1 MAEQGPRRALVVG
14 ASGLVGGA
22 LVAVL
27 EREGFQVAAASRS
40 RAGEKGVTMD
50 VRDAASVDAAFA
62 KARPDVVFLA
72 VNASGGVDA
81 CEKDPREAHAVNVDG
96 TRHVAQAAKRAGAR
110 LVYYSTDYVF
120 DGKGG
125 PYGEDAPPNPV
136 SVYGRTK
143 AEAERIV
150 RDADPDRH
158 LVLRTTAVFGWDRG
172 SKNFAMQVWE
182 KLSAGQPMRVPHDQ
196 LTNPTLAEFLAE
208 VSVRLVQQGETGTLN
223 VVGRDRVSRADL
235 GRELAKTMLLP
246 ASLIEGVPTSAT
258 AQAASRPLQGGLST
272 EKLQKVLG
280 TEAMALGEALKRF
293 RRNWRADTHALPVRA
308 AASEEGDR
316 LKREIL
322 EKVREYHDV
331 VHAKRPFTPGK
342 TRIQYAGRVYGQE
355 ELVNL
360 VDSSLDFWLTMG
372 PWGDVFETRMK
383 RMFGA
388 RDFALVNSG
397 STANLCA
404 IMALQSKLLKDHLRP
419 GDEVVTPAV
428 TFPTTLAPIVHG
440 GMTPVFVDCEIG
452 TYNVDPALVEA
463 AITPKTK
470 AIVIPHTLGNPCDM
484 DAMVRLAEEH
494 DLWLMEDTCDAL
506 GGTWRGKQVGTFG
519 DLATISFFPAHH
531 ITMGEGGGVV
541 VNNPRLTRIVK
552 SVRDWG
558 RDCWCATGESNSC
571 GMRFGW
577 QLGELPH
584 GYDHKFIYT
593 NIGYNF
599 KPTDMQAAVGV
610 AQLDRLDSFIEARK
624 RNFKRLYEGLR
635 PYSDKLI
642 LPRLDPRSDPSWFG
656 LPITVQ
662 GGVNRTEL
670 VQWLE
675 AGNVETRQIFGG
687 NILRQPAYLD
697 IPRRVHGTLENSDR
711 IMRDTFFIGVYPG
724 LTEEMIAHVL
734 DRFGQFFRR

>member
-1 MAEQGPRRALVVG
+1 MVIG

-22 LVAVL
+22 LVSVL
-27 EREGFQVAAASRS
+27 EREGFQVVAASRS
-40 RAGEKGVTMD
+40 RVRPGGVALD
-50 VRDAASVDAAFA
+50 VRDARAVEQAIATM
-62 KARPDVVFLA
+62 KPHHVFLC
-72 VNASGGVDA
+72 VNTSGGVDA
-81 CEKDPREAHAVNVDG
+81 CEKDPAEAQAINVEG
-96 TRHVAQAAKRAGAR
+96 TRHVAAAAKKHHAQ
-110 LVYYSTDYVF
+110 VIYYSTDYVF
-120 DGKGG
+120 DGADG
-125 PYGEDAPPNPV
+125 PYSEDAPLSPV

-150 RDADPDRH
+150 READPARH
-158 LVLRTTAVFGWDRG
+158 LILRTTAVYGWDRQ

-182 KLSAGQPMRVPHDQ
+182 KLSGGGEMQVPNDQ
-196 LTNPTLAEFLAE
+196 LTNPTLADFLAE
-208 VSVRLVQQGETGTLN
+208 VSVRLAQQGDVGTIN
-223 VVGRDRVSRADL
+223 VVGRERISRADL
-235 GRELAKTMLLP
+235 ARELAKAMLLQP
-246 ASLIEGVPTSAT
+246 TLVKGVPTSAT
-258 AQAASRPLQGGLST
+258 KQVARRPLQGGLAT
-272 EKLQKVLG
+272 EKLEKVLG
-280 TEAMALGEALKRF
+280 TEAMALGEAMKRF
-293 RRNWRADTHALPVRA
+293 RRHWRADTHAMPVRA
-308 AASEEGDR
+308 AANEQGER
-316 LKREIL
+316 LKQEIL
-322 EKVREYHDV
+322 AKVREYHDV
-331 VHAKRPFTPGK
+331 VHGKKTFTPGK
-342 TRIQYAGRVYGQE
+342 TRIQYAGRVFGQE
-355 ELVNL
+355 EMVNL

-383 RMFGA
+383 KMFGA

-404 IMALQSKLLKDHLRP
+404 IMSLQSKLLPDHLKA
-419 GDEVVTPAV
+419 GDEVITPAV

-452 TYNVDPALVEA
+452 TYNVDPKLVEE

-484 DAMVRLAEEH
+484 DVMTRLAEEH

-506 GGTWRGKQVGTFG
+506 GGTWRGKPVGTFG

-593 NIGYNF
+593 NVGYNF

-610 AQLDRLDSFIEARK
+610 AQLDRLDGFIEARK
-624 RNFKRLYEGLR
+624 RNFHKLYEGLR
-635 PYSDKLI
+635 KHEDKLI

-656 LPITVQ
+656 LPITVEK
-662 GGVNRTEL
+662 GVNRTQL
-670 VQWLE
+670 VQFLE
-675 AGNVETRQIFGG
+675 TGNVETRQIFGG

-724 LTEEMIAHVL
+724 LTDEMIRYTL
-734 DRFGQFFRR
+734 ERFDAYFAR